1 MGKSNMITLLISKE
15 ELLGMLEIL
24 DILCKKGGQNERAK
38 NIDNR
43 R

>member
-1 MGKSNMITLLISKE
+1 MGKSNMITLLVSGS
-15 ELLGMLEIL
+15 ELLGLLEIL
-24 DILCKKGGQNERAK
+24 GVLCKKGGQNERAK